1 MSNCLN
7 LALVGAGYWGKN
19 LARNFHKLNALKLVC
34 DPSEDVL
41 LEMKKKY
48 PEVITALSFSQA
60 IKSPDIDA
68 VVIATPVEKHF
79 LLAKEALLANKHVFI
94 EKPMTTNL
102 HEAEELISLAKKN
115 KKIIFIGHIL
125 HYHPA
130 IAQIKKM
137 LGEGDLGRLQYI
149 YSNRLNL
156 GKIRREENILWS
168 FAPHDISVI
177 LSLVGEEPV
186 EIKAFGTNILHPS
199 IADTTMT
206 HLRFPSGIS
215 AHIYVSWLHPFKEQ
229 KLVVIGDGKMVV
241 FDDSAPPESKLT
253 LYPHSIIWK
262 NGLPVPEKKDGVH
275 IDLSQDWEEP
285 LFGECQAFI
294 NALSGSPCITDG
306 EEGLKVLRVLQGAQ
320 ECMDKQAELPNT
332 KNYFTHETSIVD
344 EGCSI
349 GKETRIWHYS
359 HILKGSKIGEC
370 VNIGQNVMIGPNGI
384 VGNNV
389 KIQNNVSVYEGVTLE
404 DDVFCGLSC
413 VFTNVINPRSNIP
426 RKTEIKPT
434 LICKG
439 ATIGANST
447 ILCGI
452 TIGKHAFIGAGSV
465 VTGDIP
471 DHGLAYGNPATLQGW
486 MCECGHKLGE
496 DKKCKA
502 CEKQLPAQ

>member
-262 NGLPVPEKKDGVH
+262 NARYL
-275 IDLSQDWEEP
+275 
-285 LFGECQAFI
+285 
-294 NALSGSPCITDG
+294 
-306 EEGLKVLRVLQGAQ
+306 
-320 ECMDKQAELPNT
+320 
-332 KNYFTHETSIVD
+332 Y
-344 EGCSI
+344 
-349 GKETRIWHYS
+349 
-359 HILKGSKIGEC
+359 
-370 VNIGQNVMIGPNGI
+370 
-384 VGNNV
+384 
-389 KIQNNVSVYEGVTLE
+389 
-404 DDVFCGLSC
+404 
-413 VFTNVINPRSNIP
+413 
-426 RKTEIKPT
+426 
-434 LICKG
+434 
-439 ATIGANST
+439 
-447 ILCGI
+447 
-452 TIGKHAFIGAGSV
+452 
-465 VTGDIP
+465 
-471 DHGLAYGNPATLQGW
+471 
-486 MCECGHKLGE
+486 
-496 DKKCKA
+496 
-502 CEKQLPAQ
+502 